1 MNNPLLAQWHTPHQ
15 LPPFKEIKAEHY
27 LPAFEAGFAEQTQ
40 AIDAI
45 ARNPEPAS
53 FTNTIEAIETSGELL
68 NKVAPVFFAILSS
81 NSDDQLRAI
90 QSTVV
95 PLNSAHQS
103 RIFSRRDLFDRV
115 KHVMAG
121 ELDDLNGEQQ
131 QLLRDVHNRMV
142 RMGADLDVAHAAR
155 IQAIDTELASLQ
167 TSFGQNVLLDS
178 NEFELVLAESDLDGL
193 PLSVCKAAAA
203 EAENRGKAGQYVF
216 TISRSSFTP
225 FITYSERRDLREKM
239 WLAYTHCSNQNNQHD
254 NKQIAES
261 IANLRAE
268 RAALM
273 GYQTHADF
281 VLDDRMAKTPAQVN
295 QLLDSIWAP
304 AKIRV
309 REEADILQANIQSA
323 GGNFQLAPWDW
334 WHYSEKER
342 TARFDLDAESLKPY
356 FELERVRDGAFQVAT
371 NLYGITFHE
380 VTGLPLYHPSVK
392 AFEVKEAN
400 GDIVGL
406 FITDYFLRPSKKSG
420 AWMNA
425 FRSQK
430 RHGGSAYP
438 IILNTCNFPPGSPC
452 LLTLE
457 EVRTL
462 FHEFGH
468 GLHGLLSNVT
478 YRSLSGTSVKRDFVE
493 LPSQIMEHWAI
504 EPDVLR
510 DYAHHFETGEVIPD
524 ELIQKILEIQ
534 TFNKGFATTEYLA
547 ASYLD
552 LDWHDVKAG
561 DQTDAETLE
570 ADAMKRIGLIDE
582 IAPRYRSSYFQH
594 IFSGG
599 YSAGYYAYIWA
610 EVLDA
615 DAFEE
620 FKKNGLFDATTA
632 KSFRENVLEK
642 GGTEDP
648 MDLYR
653 RFKGREPNVE
663 PLMRNR
669 GLL

>member
-1 MNNPLLAQWHTPHQ
+1 MDNPLLAPWHTPYQ
-15 LPPFKEIKAEHY
+15 LPPFEKIEAEHY
-27 LPAFEAGFAEQTQ
+27 LPAFEAGFVEQTL
-40 AIDAI
+40 AIEAI
-45 ARNPEPAS
+45 VNNPEAPTFA
-53 FTNTIEAIETSGELL
+53 NTIEAIETSGELL
-68 NKVAPVFFAILSS
+68 SRISPVFFAILSS

-90 QSTVV
+90 QSAVV
-95 PLNSAHQS
+95 PLSSAHLS

-115 KHVMAG
+115 QRVMAVAL
-121 ELDDLNGEQQ
+121 EDLNGEQS
-131 QLLRDVHNRMV
+131 QLLKDIHNRMV
-142 RMGADLDVAHAAR
+142 RMGANLDATHAAR
-155 IQAIDTELASLQ
+155 IQAIDTELAGLQ

-178 NEFELVLAESDLDGL
+178 NEFELVLSDTDLDGL
-193 PLSVCKAAAA
+193 PPSICTAAAA
-203 EAENRGKAGQYVF
+203 EATRRGKTGQYVF

-225 FITYSERRDLREKM
+225 FMTYSERRDLRERM

-254 NKQIAES
+254 NKQIAAS
-261 IANLRAE
+261 IAELRAE

-281 VLDDRMAKTPAQVN
+281 VLEDRMAKTPAQVN

-304 AKIRV
+304 AKLRV
-309 REEADILQANIQSA
+309 REEADTLQANIQSA
-323 GGNFQLAPWDW
+323 GGNFQLASWDW

-342 TARFDLDAESLKPY
+342 SARFDLDAESLKPY
-356 FELERVRDGAFQVAT
+356 FELERVRNGAFQVAT

-380 VTGLPLYHPSVK
+380 VTGLDLYHHSVK
-392 AFEVKEAN
+392 AFKVKEAN

-406 FITDYFLRPSKKSG
+406 FITDYFLRPSKKAG

-504 EPDVLR
+504 EPDVLKS
-510 DYAHHFETGEVIPD
+510 YAHHFETGEVIPD
-524 ELIQKILEIQ
+524 ELIQKILASQ
-534 TFNKGFATTEYLA
+534 TFNQGFATTEYLA

-552 LDWHDVKAG
+552 LHWHDLKAG
-561 DQTDAETLE
+561 EKAAAETLE
-570 ADAMKRIGLIDE
+570 AKAMAHIGLIDE

-620 FKKNGLFDATTA
+620 FKRNGLFDAATA
-632 KSFRENVLEK
+632 QSFRENILEK

-669 GLL
+669 GLA